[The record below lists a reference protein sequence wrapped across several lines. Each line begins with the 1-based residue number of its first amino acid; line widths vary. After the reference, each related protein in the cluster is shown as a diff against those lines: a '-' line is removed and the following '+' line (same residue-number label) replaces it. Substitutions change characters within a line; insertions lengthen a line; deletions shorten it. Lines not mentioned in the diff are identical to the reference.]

1 MLLLG
6 VTPQIYTSH
15 IHRISISYILIV
27 KRRYS
32 GLTIKKFETQ
42 IGVEREAEYLY
53 YSKTSVLKV
62 VKHVSEKSQSSWFV
76 QFVAMLIAHYSHS
89 LSAL

>member
-6 VTPQIYTSH
+6 VTPQILHITYTQN
-15 IHRISISYILIV
+15 IYILIV

-76 QFVAMLIAHYSHS
+76 QFVAMLIAHY
-89 LSAL
+89 

>member
-1 MLLLG
+1 MVGLIG
-6 VTPQIYTSH
+6 QHTAFGSYTQN
-15 IHRISISYILIV
+15 IYILIV

-32 GLTIKKFETQ
+32 GLTRKKFETQ
-42 IGVEREAEYLY
+42 IGDESEAEYLY
-53 YSKTSVLKV
+53 YSKTSALKV